1 MCLSNRFPRPL
12 YSGSSTTVLVCC
24 LPHDPDHNY
33 SQPNA
38 LTHHRVIEEDCD
50 TLERTQQKKL
60 QATFHYNI
68 ARHFE
73 TTKTNVLITYS
84 STCSSFK
91 ASEMMALSKE
101 SSTIVRVF

>member
-24 LPHDPDHNY
+24 LPHDPDHNF

-73 TTKTNVLITYS
+73 ITKTNVLITYS